1 MASLIQQRLAI
12 ERIRVRALWIVCVSA
27 GMFVLGG
34 ALVLSGT
41 TNPFSIPP
49 LVIWA
54 GGIVTGIVEMRRY
67 RRALREFE
75 AEHGV
80 GAGDQTSGTDS

>member
-12 ERIRVRALWIVCVSA
+12 DRIRVRALWIVYVSA
-27 GMFVLGG
+27 GMFILGG

-41 TNPFSIPP
+41 MTPFSVVS
-49 LVIWA
+49 LLIWA
-54 GGIVTGIVEMRRY
+54 CAIVGGITEVRRY

-75 AEHGV
+75 AEHGI
-80 GAGDQTSGTDS
+80 GADDQTSGADS